1 MFESNPETQNQFRKF
16 QGMDLVQLEQS
27 AEMAQ
32 HGKRVLSIVG
42 MAVDNLDN
50 YQIVW
55 DNLIKVGREH
65 FSKYYYYLLPIYNK
79 IIYGIFGVQCII
91 CLLLSDVTFIFNI
104 SYGEIMVLF
113 FKESSTQISLNI
125 WNIYKLYISRFGS
138 SMYIF
143 LLTSK
148 KTINLLTSA
157 KKT

>member
-42 MAVDNLDN
+42 MTVDNLDN

-65 FSKYYYYLLPIYNK
+65 FSKYYY
-79 IIYGIFGVQCII
+79 
-91 CLLLSDVTFIFNI
+91 LLLLLLQN
-104 SYGEIMVLF
+104 YLWNLCNLF
-113 FKESSTQISLNI
+113 FTDLMSC
-125 WNIYKLYISRFGS
+125 
-138 SMYIF
+138 
-143 LLTSK
+143 
-148 KTINLLTSA
+148 
-157 KKT
+157 

>member
-42 MAVDNLDN
+42 MTVDNLDN

-79 IIYGIFGVQCII
+79 IIYGIFGVKCII
-91 CLLLSDVTFIFNI
+91 CLLLSDVTFIFII

-148 KTINLLTSA
+148 KTINLSS
-157 KKT
+157 

>member
-42 MAVDNLDN
+42 MTVDNLDN

-65 FSKYYYYLLPIYNK
+65 FSKYYYYLLPIYLLQNYLWNFWHAMYYLFT
-79 IIYGIFGVQCII
+79 II
-91 CLLLSDVTFIFNI
+91 
-104 SYGEIMVLF
+104 
-113 FKESSTQISLNI
+113 
-125 WNIYKLYISRFGS
+125 
-138 SMYIF
+138 
-143 LLTSK
+143 
-148 KTINLLTSA
+148 
-157 KKT
+157 

>member
-91 CLLLSDVTFIFNI
+91 CLLLSDVTFIFII

-113 FKESSTQISLNI
+113 SKNPAH
-125 WNIYKLYISRFGS
+125 KLV
-138 SMYIF
+138 
-143 LLTSK
+143 
-148 KTINLLTSA
+148 
-157 KKT
+157 

>member
-148 KTINLLTSA
+148 KTINLSS
-157 KKT
+157 

>member
-42 MAVDNLDN
+42 MTVDNLDN

-65 FSKYYYYLLPIYNK
+65 FSKYYYYLFITKLFMEFVVCTVLFVY
-79 IIYGIFGVQCII
+79 YYLMSHSY
-91 CLLLSDVTFIFNI
+91 LLLA
-104 SYGEIMVLF
+104 
-113 FKESSTQISLNI
+113 
-125 WNIYKLYISRFGS
+125 R
-138 SMYIF
+138 
-143 LLTSK
+143 
-148 KTINLLTSA
+148 
-157 KKT
+157 